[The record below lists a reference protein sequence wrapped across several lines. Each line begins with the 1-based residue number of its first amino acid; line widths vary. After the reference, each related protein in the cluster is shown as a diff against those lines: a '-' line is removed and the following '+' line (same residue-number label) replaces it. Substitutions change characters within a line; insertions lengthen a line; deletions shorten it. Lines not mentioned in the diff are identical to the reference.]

1 MQKGIK
7 RATMEI
13 IKQIGGMSMYYL
25 HPYGGEYEQEF
36 GEKGV
41 EDVERLLQ
49 EGIVKV
55 FIENVYVASKEKYL
69 TKESHLT
76 VLEELR
82 SYFDDYKIG
91 NITIGEEEIF
101 SYMLDFIWDDEEE
114 EKIVNA
120 SDGDKA
126 MKDLYVRSKNGV
138 LQSYIDIFTEDIED

>member
-1 MQKGIK
+1 
-7 RATMEI
+7 
-13 IKQIGGMSMYYL
+13 MYYL

-36 GEKGV
+36 GKKGV
-41 EDVERLLQ
+41 EDIERLLQ
-49 EGIVKV
+49 EGIAKV
-55 FIENVYVASKEKYL
+55 FIEDVYVASKEKYL
-69 TKESHLT
+69 TEESNLT

-120 SDGDKA
+120 SDSDKA
-126 MKDLYVRSKNGV
+126 MKDLYIKSKNGV
-138 LQSYIDIFTEDIED
+138 LQSYIDIFTEDIEE

>member
-1 MQKGIK
+1 
-7 RATMEI
+7 
-13 IKQIGGMSMYYL
+13 MYYL
-25 HPYGGEYEQEF
+25 HPYGELYEQEF
-36 GEKGV
+36 EEKGV

-49 EGIVKV
+49 EGIVTI

-69 TKESHLT
+69 TEGSHGT
-76 VLEELR
+76 VLEYLR

-120 SDGDKA
+120 SDSDKA
-126 MKDLYVRSKNGV
+126 MKDLYIKSKNGV
-138 LQSYIDIFTEDIED
+138 LQSYIDIFIEDIEEDD

>member
-1 MQKGIK
+1 
-7 RATMEI
+7 
-13 IKQIGGMSMYYL
+13 MYYL

-41 EDVERLLQ
+41 EDIERLLQ

-69 TKESHLT
+69 TNESHLT

-91 NITIGEEEIF
+91 NITIREEEIF
-101 SYMLDFIWDDEEE
+101 SYMLDFIWNDEEE

-120 SDGDKA
+120 SDSDKA
-126 MKDLYVRSKNGV
+126 MRDLYIRSKNGV
-138 LQSYIDIFTEDIED
+138 LQSYIDIFTEDIEG

>member
-1 MQKGIK
+1 
-7 RATMEI
+7 MEI
-13 IKQIGGMSMYYL
+13 VKQIGGMNMYYL

-55 FIENVYVASKEKYL
+55 FIKDVYVASKEKYL
-69 TKESHLT
+69 TNGSHVT
-76 VLEELR
+76 VLEYLR
-82 SYFDDYKIG
+82 DYFNDYKIG

-101 SYMLDFIWDDEEE
+101 SYMLDVIWDDEEE

-120 SDGDKA
+120 LDSDKA
-126 MKDLYVRSKNGV
+126 MKDLYIKSKNGV

>member
-1 MQKGIK
+1 
-7 RATMEI
+7 
-13 IKQIGGMSMYYL
+13 MYYL

-36 GEKGV
+36 GEKSV
-41 EDVERLLQ
+41 ENVEALLND
-49 EGIVKV
+49 GTVKV

-69 TKESHLT
+69 TNESHLT

-82 SYFDDYKIG
+82 NYFDDYKIG

-101 SYMLDFIWDDEEE
+101 SYMLDFIWDDGEE

-120 SDGDKA
+120 SDSDKA
-126 MKDLYVRSKNGV
+126 MKDLYIKSKNGV

>member
-1 MQKGIK
+1 
-7 RATMEI
+7 
-13 IKQIGGMSMYYL
+13 MYYL

-49 EGIVKV
+49 EGTVKV

-69 TKESHLT
+69 TEESHLT

-120 SDGDKA
+120 SDSDKA
-126 MKDLYVRSKNGV
+126 MKDLYIRSKNGV

>member
-1 MQKGIK
+1 
-7 RATMEI
+7 
-13 IKQIGGMSMYYL
+13 MYYL

-49 EGIVKV
+49 EGTVKV

-69 TKESHLT
+69 TNESHLT

-82 SYFDDYKIG
+82 NYFDDYKIG

-120 SDGDKA
+120 SDSDKA
-126 MKDLYVRSKNGV
+126 MKDLYIKSKNGV

>member
-1 MQKGIK
+1 
-7 RATMEI
+7 
-13 IKQIGGMSMYYL
+13 MYYL

-55 FIENVYVASKEKYL
+55 FIEDVYVASKEKYL
-69 TKESHLT
+69 TEESHLT

-82 SYFDDYKIG
+82 NYFDDYKIG
-91 NITIGEEEIF
+91 NIIIGEEEIF
-101 SYMLDFIWDDEEE
+101 SYMLDFIWDGEEE

-120 SDGDKA
+120 SDSDKA
-126 MKDLYVRSKNGV
+126 MKDLYIKSKNGV

>member
-1 MQKGIK
+1 
-7 RATMEI
+7 
-13 IKQIGGMSMYYL
+13 MYYL

-55 FIENVYVASKEKYL
+55 FIEDVYVASKEKYL
-69 TKESHLT
+69 TEESHLT

-82 SYFDDYKIG
+82 NYFDDYKIG
-91 NITIGEEEIF
+91 NIIIGEEEIF

-120 SDGDKA
+120 SDSDKA
-126 MKDLYVRSKNGV
+126 MKDLYIKSKNGV

>member
-1 MQKGIK
+1 
-7 RATMEI
+7 
-13 IKQIGGMSMYYL
+13 MYYL

-55 FIENVYVASKEKYL
+55 FIEDIYVASKEKYL
-69 TKESHLT
+69 TNESYLT
-76 VLEELR
+76 VLEYFR
-82 SYFDDYKIG
+82 DYFDDYKIG

-101 SYMLDFIWDDEEE
+101 SYMLDFIWNDEEE

-120 SDGDKA
+120 SDSDKA
-126 MKDLYVRSKNGV
+126 MKDLYIRSKNGV
-138 LQSYIDIFTEDIED
+138 LQSYIDIFTEDIEE

>member
-1 MQKGIK
+1 
-7 RATMEI
+7 
-13 IKQIGGMSMYYL
+13 MYYL

-41 EDVERLLQ
+41 EDIERLLQ

-55 FIENVYVASKEKYL
+55 FIEDVYVASKEKYL
-69 TKESHLT
+69 TEESHLT

-120 SDGDKA
+120 SDSDKA
-126 MKDLYVRSKNGV
+126 MKDLYIKSKNGV

>member
-1 MQKGIK
+1 
-7 RATMEI
+7 
-13 IKQIGGMSMYYL
+13 MYYL

-36 GEKGV
+36 EEKGV
-41 EDVERLLQ
+41 EDVERLLE

-55 FIENVYVASKEKYL
+55 FIDNVYVASKEKYL
-69 TKESHLT
+69 TNESHRT
-76 VLEELR
+76 VLEYLR
-82 SYFDDYKIG
+82 NYFDDYKIG

-120 SDGDKA
+120 SDSDKA
-126 MKDLYVRSKNGV
+126 MKDLYIRSKNGV

>member
-1 MQKGIK
+1 
-7 RATMEI
+7 
-13 IKQIGGMSMYYL
+13 MYYL

-36 GEKGV
+36 GKKGV

-55 FIENVYVASKEKYL
+55 FIEDVYVASKEKYL
-69 TKESHLT
+69 TEESHLT

-82 SYFDDYKIG
+82 NYFDDYKIG

-120 SDGDKA
+120 SDSDKA
-126 MKDLYVRSKNGV
+126 MKDLYIKSKNGV
-138 LQSYIDIFTEDIED
+138 LQSYIDIFTEDIEE

>member
-1 MQKGIK
+1 
-7 RATMEI
+7 
-13 IKQIGGMSMYYL
+13 MYYL

-49 EGIVKV
+49 EGTVKV
-55 FIENVYVASKEKYL
+55 FIKDVYVASKEKYL
-69 TKESHLT
+69 TKGSYLT
-76 VLEELR
+76 VLEYFR
-82 SYFDDYKIG
+82 DYFDDYKIG

-120 SDGDKA
+120 LDSDKA
-126 MKDLYVRSKNGV
+126 MKDLYIRSKNGV
-138 LQSYIDIFTEDIED
+138 LQNYIDIFTEDIED